1 MTSHSLRIHALKR
14 VGIRL
19 RQPLI
24 GLFSRLRVLAASTS
38 PLRRP
43 LIITSWAGSSLCES
57 RCAMHFSASG
67 QTPITGVGGIPPPA
81 LSQGPVIP
89 LLALRS
95 FALPVENDGR
105 PPPRAEPR
113 ATRGHRRVPRGWQ
126 GSCSRLVSTGCVGFC
141 RHGARGEVACISNP
155 RGGCPGLRKD
165 LLLGLFFRGNEIGH
179 LGREYLCVRACRQ
192 GASVQMCRKYTM
204 GARLHASPE

>member
-1 MTSHSLRIHALKR
+1 MQRLPLHYAARLSSLAGPA
-14 VGIRL
+14 VACA
-19 RQPLI
+19 
-24 GLFSRLRVLAASTS
+24 SLAAPCISL
-38 PLRRP
+38 PLARP
-43 LIITSWAGSSLCES
+43 RLPEWGGS
-57 RCAMHFSASG
+57 
-67 QTPITGVGGIPPPA
+67 PPA

-165 LLLGLFFRGNEIGH
+165 LLLGIFFGGMR
-179 LGREYLCVRACRQ
+179 LVTWDVSTFAYVPVDKGRVYKIC
-192 GASVQMCRKYTM
+192 
-204 GARLHASPE
+204 

>member
-1 MTSHSLRIHALKR
+1 VRVSLRHA
-14 VGIRL
+14 
-19 RQPLI
+19 
-24 GLFSRLRVLAASTS
+24 F
-38 PLRRP
+38 
-43 LIITSWAGSSLCES
+43 LCLWPDPDYQ
-57 RCAMHFSASG
+57 SG
-67 QTPITGVGGIPPPA
+67 GDPPPA

-165 LLLGLFFRGNEIGH
+165 LLLGLFFGGMR
-179 LGREYLCVRACRQ
+179 LVTWDVSTFAYVPVDKGRVYRCVENTRWVHGSMPRLNDSWRLINRHSQRWSAQ
-192 GASVQMCRKYTM
+192 LHPNMGVGTLHHSPAASSSSGYSGPGVNY
-204 GARLHASPE
+204 